1 MRLSMRSVRL
11 VSVFLVVVFGSLVV
25 FQAGCN
31 DSAKE
36 KVPSKEERIEKGKML
51 VELGG
56 CNDCHSPKVMT
67 AMGPVPD
74 TTRLLSGHPQNEP
87 VTNVDPAMLNSKMW
101 LHTTMDITAWIG
113 PWGVSYTA
121 NLTPDPETGLGN
133 WTEDLFIKAL
143 RTGKHMGIGR
153 PILPPMP
160 WPSIGK
166 SSDEDLKNIFAY
178 LQSLPAIKN
187 KVPDPVTPDMM
198 ASILSKD
205 DSKGKVV
212 KANDMH

>member
-1 MRLSMRSVRL
+1 MRKVRF
-11 VSVFLVVVFGSLVV
+11 VSVFLVIIFAVVLI
-25 FQAGCN
+25 QAGCSN
-31 DSAKE
+31 SKGE
-36 KVPSKEERIEKGKML
+36 KVPTKEERIEKGKML

-67 AMGPVPD
+67 EMGPVPD
-74 TTRLLSGHPQNEP
+74 TTRLLSGHPQGEL
-87 VTNVDPAMLNSKMW
+87 VANVDPAMLKSKMW
-101 LHTTMDITAWIG
+101 MHSTMDATAWIG

-160 WPSIGK
+160 WPGIGK
-166 SSDEDLKNIFAY
+166 SSDEYLKDIFAY
-178 LQSLPAIKN
+178 LHSLPAIHN
-187 KVPDPVTPDMM
+187 KVPDPVPPDMI
-198 ASILSKD
+198 ASILSTGN
-205 DSKGKVV
+205 SKGNVV
-212 KANDMH
+212 KAKEMKH

>member
-1 MRLSMRSVRL
+1 MKKVRFISL
-11 VSVFLVVVFGSLVV
+11 LLAVVFAFLVLNQV
-25 FQAGCN
+25 GCSN
-31 DSAKE
+31 SKAE
-36 KVPSKEERIEKGKML
+36 KVPSQAERIEKGKYL

-67 AMGPVPD
+67 EMGPVPD
-74 TTRLLSGHPQNEP
+74 TTKLLSGHPQDQP

-101 LHTTMDITAWIG
+101 VHSSMDATAWIG

-160 WPSIGK
+160 WPGIGK
-166 SSDEDLKNIFAY
+166 TSDDDLKSIFAY
-178 LQSLPAIKN
+178 LHSLPAVHN
-187 KVPDPVTPDMM
+187 KVPDPIPPDMI
-198 ASILSKD
+198 ASVLSKD
-205 DSKGKVV
+205 NSKGNV
-212 KANDMH
+212 AQSTEMH

>member
-1 MRLSMRSVRL
+1 MRKVRF
-11 VSVFLVVVFGSLVV
+11 VSVFLVVVFAVV
-25 FQAGCN
+25 LIQAGCSN
-31 DSAKE
+31 SNEE
-36 KVPSKEERIEKGKML
+36 KVPTKEERIEKGKML

-74 TTRLLSGHPQNEP
+74 TTRLLSGHPQDEP
-87 VTNVDPAMLNSKMW
+87 VANVDPAMLKSKMW
-101 LHTTMDITAWIG
+101 MHATMDATAWIG

-160 WPSIGK
+160 WPGIGK
-166 SSDEDLKNIFAY
+166 SSDEDLKDIFAY
-178 LQSLPAIKN
+178 LHSLPAIHN
-187 KVPDPVTPDMM
+187 KVPDPIPPDMI

-205 DSKGKVV
+205 NSKGNDV
-212 KANDMH
+212 KAKEMQ

>member
-1 MRLSMRSVRL
+1 MSRVRL
-11 VSVFLVVVFGSLVV
+11 VSVSLVVVFAAFVLT
-25 FQAGCN
+25 QAGCS
-31 DSAKE
+31 DSKGE
-36 KVPSKEERIEKGKML
+36 KAPSQAERIEKGKYL

-67 AMGPVPD
+67 EMGPVPD
-74 TTRLLSGHPQNEP
+74 TTRLLSGHPQDQP
-87 VTNVDPAMLNSKMW
+87 VANVDPAIVNSKMW
-101 LHTTMDITAWIG
+101 VHSSMDATAWIG

-160 WPSIGK
+160 WPGIGK
-166 SSDEDLKNIFAY
+166 SNDEDLKDIFAY
-178 LQSLPAIKN
+178 LHSLPAIHN
-187 KVPDPVTPDMM
+187 KVPDPIAPDMM
-198 ASILSKD
+198 ASVLSND
-205 DSKGKVV
+205 NSKRKVV
-212 KANDMH
+212 KANDIH

>member
-1 MRLSMRSVRL
+1 MWKGQL
-11 VSVFLVVVFGSLVV
+11 VTLLLVAASALLVI
-25 FQAGCN
+25 FQAGCSN
-31 DSAKE
+31 SKEE
-36 KVPSKEERIEKGKML
+36 KVLTQAERIEKGKYL

-67 AMGPVPD
+67 DMGPVPD
-74 TTRLLSGHPQNEP
+74 TTRLLSGHPQDQP
-87 VTNVDPAMLNSKMW
+87 VMNVDPAMLSSKMW
-101 LHTTMDITAWIG
+101 LHATMDATAWIG
-113 PWGVSYTA
+113 PWGVSYTQ

-160 WPSIGK
+160 WPGIGK

-178 LQSLPAIKN
+178 LHSIPAIHN
-187 KVPDPVTPDMM
+187 KVPDPITPDMVG
-198 ASILSKD
+198 SILSKD
-205 DSKGKVV
+205 DSKGNVV
-212 KANDMH
+212 KAKDMQ

>member
-1 MRLSMRSVRL
+1 MRKVRL
-11 VSVFLVVVFGSLVV
+11 VSVFLVIVFAAVVLI
-25 FQAGCN
+25 QAGCSN
-31 DSAKE
+31 SKEE
-36 KVPSKEERIEKGKML
+36 KVPTQAERIEHGKYL

-67 AMGPVPD
+67 EMGPVPD
-74 TTRLLSGHPQNEP
+74 TTMLLSGHPADEL
-87 VTNVDPAMLNSKMW
+87 VENVDPAMLNSKMW
-101 LHTTMDITAWIG
+101 VHSSMDATAWIG

-160 WPSIGK
+160 WPGIGK
-166 SSDEDLKNIFAY
+166 SSDEDLKDIFAY
-178 LQSLPAIKN
+178 LHSLPAIHN
-187 KVPDPVTPDMM
+187 KVPDPIPPDMI

-205 DSKGKVV
+205 GSKGRGK
-212 KANDMH
+212 